1 MAKFTALWNYQ
12 RKKTG
17 EIVIA
22 EEELQK
28 MLDAAWD
35 AGYNEGRAGT
45 IPRLIPQ
52 PLPHTP
58 TCTNSKSDPAC
69 NIPGFDPD
77 THESDIQCLGFSKKI

>member
-45 IPRLIPQ
+45 IPRLTPQ
-52 PLPHTP
+52 TLPHTNYKP
-58 TCTNSKSDPAC
+58 DPAC

-77 THESDIQCLGFSKKI
+77 THGIGYPMPGIQ

>member
-17 EIVIA
+17 EI
-22 EEELQK
+22 
-28 MLDAAWD
+28 AAWD
-35 AGYNEGRAGT
+35 AGYNEGRSGT

-52 PLPHTP
+52 TLPHTP

-77 THESDIQCLGFSKKI
+77 THAIGYPMPGIQ